1 MKTNGDS
8 RMGLKRMSAESRCA
22 VAKPSIPIAIEGYN
36 VKIFTDNIEENAL
49 EQIKELLSIDVFSDK
64 KIRIMPDV
72 HAGAGCV
79 IGFTGDLGDKVIP
92 NIVGVD
98 IGCGM
103 RILNLGKLSEI
114 DFHAFHEH
122 ILGNVPSGMW
132 VREDKRGFKPLVG
145 EEMEIYREAKQLVTE
160 LYCYREIKDS
170 GRINKAIGSLG
181 GGNHFIEL
189 DKDDEGNVYLVIH
202 TGSRNLGKQV
212 ADIYQAKAVK
222 HLTDGAD
229 EFEETIKRTIEEY
242 KSAGRRSELQSVIK
256 KMRKEHQDAEPNL
269 PAALCYVEGE
279 GREHYLHDM
288 RLCQRWAVLNRKLIS
303 LLLIRFFFD
312 KLKSDKVDDFPGV
325 EVKEEF
331 ESVHNY
337 ISDENIIR
345 KGSISAAEGERC
357 IIPLNMRDGSLLCTG
372 KGNPDWNY
380 SAPHG
385 AGRVLSRTQA
395 YEKITI
401 EDFEASMQGIY
412 SESVND
418 FTRDESPMVYKP
430 AEEIIANIGDTV
442 TIDTIIRPIFNFKAS

>member
-1 MKTNGDS
+1 MIAQRQSNFAGNYSNYKDMKT
-8 RMGLKRMSAESRCA
+8 
-22 VAKPSIPIAIEGYN
+22 IEGYD
-36 VKIFTDNIEENAL
+36 VKIFTDNVEETAL
-49 EQIKELLSIDVFSDK
+49 EQIRGLLSIDVFSDK
-64 KIRIMPDV
+64 KLRIMPDV

-103 RILNLGKLSEI
+103 RLLRLSNIKDI
-114 DFHAFHEH
+114 DFHKFHEY
-122 ILGNVPSGMW
+122 IRTNVPSGKI
-132 VREDKRGFKPLVG
+132 VRESRFGFKPLVG
-145 EEMEIYREAKQLVTE
+145 EEMEIYREAKQLLTQ
-160 LYCYREIKDS
+160 LYCYRELKDS
-170 GRINKAIGSLG
+170 ARINISIGSLG

-189 DKDDEGNVYLVIH
+189 DRDDDGNVYLVIH

-212 ADIYQAKAVK
+212 AEIYQAKAIN
-222 HLTDGAD
+222 HLTEGAD
-229 EFEETIKRTIEEY
+229 ELEGTIRQTIAEY
-242 KSAGRRSELQSVIK
+242 KAAGRRSELQGLIRR
-256 KMRKEHQDAEPNL
+256 MRKEYKDTAPSL
-269 PAALCYVEGE
+269 PPSLCYVEGTT
-279 GREHYLHDM
+279 REQYLHDM

-303 LLLIRFFFD
+303 LLLLRF
-312 KLKSDKVDDFPGV
+312 FPGV

-337 ISDENIIR
+337 ISDDNMIR
-345 KGSISAAEGERC
+345 KGSISAAAGERC

-372 KGNPDWNY
+372 KGNPDWNC

-395 YEKITI
+395 YEKITMD
-401 EDFEASMQGIY
+401 DFKASMEGIY

>member
-1 MKTNGDS
+1 M
-8 RMGLKRMSAESRCA
+8 R
-22 VAKPSIPIAIEGYN
+22 IIEEYD

-122 ILGNVPSGMW
+122 IRGNVPSGMI
-132 VREDKRGFKPLVG
+132 VREDRFGFKPLVG
-145 EEMEIYREAKQLVTE
+145 EEMDIYREAKQLVIE

-212 ADIYQAKAVK
+212 P
-222 HLTDGAD
+222 T
-229 EFEETIKRTIEEY
+229 
-242 KSAGRRSELQSVIK
+242 S
-256 KMRKEHQDAEPNL
+256 
-269 PAALCYVEGE
+269 
-279 GREHYLHDM
+279 
-288 RLCQRWAVLNRKLIS
+288 
-303 LLLIRFFFD
+303 IR
-312 KLKSDKVDDFPGV
+312 
-325 EVKEEF
+325 
-331 ESVHNY
+331 
-337 ISDENIIR
+337 
-345 KGSISAAEGERC
+345 
-357 IIPLNMRDGSLLCTG
+357 
-372 KGNPDWNY
+372 
-380 SAPHG
+380 
-385 AGRVLSRTQA
+385 Q
-395 YEKITI
+395 
-401 EDFEASMQGIY
+401 
-412 SESVND
+412 
-418 FTRDESPMVYKP
+418 KP
-430 AEEIIANIGDTV
+430 
-442 TIDTIIRPIFNFKAS
+442 

>member
-1 MKTNGDS
+1 MKTID
-8 RMGLKRMSAESRCA
+8 
-22 VAKPSIPIAIEGYN
+22 GYD
-36 VKIFTDNIEENAL
+36 VKIFTDNIEKTAL

-103 RILNLGKLSEI
+103 RVLNLGRISNI
-114 DFHAFHEH
+114 DYHAFHEH
-122 ILGNVPSGMW
+122 IRGNVPSGKI
-132 VREDKRGFKPLVG
+132 VREDRFGFTPLVG
-145 EEMEIYREAKQLVTE
+145 EEMDIYREAKQLVTE

-189 DKDDEGNVYLVIH
+189 DKDDDNNVYLVIH

-212 ADIYQAKAVK
+212 ADIYQAKAIK
-222 HLTDGAD
+222 HLTAGAD
-229 EFEETIKRTIEEY
+229 EFEQTIRRTIEEY
-242 KSAGRRSELQSVIK
+242 KAAGRRAELQNVIK
-256 KMRKEHQDAEPNL
+256 RMHKEYQDAEPAL
-269 PAALCYVEGE
+269 PADLCYVEGE

-303 LLLIRFFFD
+303 LLLMRFFLD
-312 KLKSDKVDDFPGV
+312 V

-345 KGSISAAEGERC
+345 KGSISAAKGERC
-357 IIPLNMRDGSLLCTG
+357 IIPLNMRDGSLICTG
-372 KGNPDWNY
+372 KGNPDWNC

-395 YEKITI
+395 YEKIKM

-430 AEEIIANIGDTV
+430 TEEIIANIGDTV
-442 TIDTIIRPIFNFKAS
+442 NIDT

>member
-1 MKTNGDS
+1 MIMK
-8 RMGLKRMSAESRCA
+8 K
-22 VAKPSIPIAIEGYN
+22 IEGYD
-36 VKIFTDNIEENAL
+36 VKIFTDKIDDNAL
-49 EQIKELLSIDVFSDK
+49 EQIKTLLSIDVFSDK

-103 RILNLGKLSEI
+103 RVLKLGNIGAI
-114 DFHAFHEH
+114 DFHAFHEY
-122 ILGNVPSGMW
+122 IWSNVPSGMI
-132 VREDKRGFKPLVG
+132 VREDRFGFKPLVG
-145 EEMEIYREAKQLVTE
+145 EEMDIYREAKRIVTG
-160 LYCYREIKDS
+160 LRCYRELKDS

-189 DKDDEGNVYLVIH
+189 DKDDEDNVYLVIH

-212 ADIYQAKAVK
+212 AEIYQKRAIK
-222 HLTDGAD
+222 HKTDGAD

-242 KSAGRRSELQSVIK
+242 KAAGRRSELQDVIK
-256 KMRKEHQDAEPNL
+256 KMRKTQQEAEPKL
-269 PAALCYVEGE
+269 PQDLCYVEGE
-279 GREHYLHDM
+279 AREDYLHDM
-288 RLCQRWAVLNRKLIS
+288 RICQQWAVLNRKLIS
-303 LLLIRFFFD
+303 LLLLKFFPNI
-312 KLKSDKVDDFPGV
+312 SV
-325 EVKEEF
+325 EEEF

-337 ISDENIIR
+337 ISDDNIIR
-345 KGSISAAEGERC
+345 KGSISADEGERC

-372 KGNPDWNY
+372 KGNPEWNR

-395 YEKITI
+395 YEQIKM
-401 EDFEASMQGIY
+401 EDFEASMAGIY

-430 AEEIIANIGDTV
+430 AGEIIANIGDTV
-442 TIDTIIRPIFNFKAS
+442 NIDTIIRPIFNFKASK

>member
-1 MKTNGDS
+1 MIMKT
-8 RMGLKRMSAESRCA
+8 
-22 VAKPSIPIAIEGYN
+22 IEGYD
-36 VKIFTDNIEENAL
+36 VKIFTDNVEESAL

-103 RILNLGKLSEI
+103 RILNLGKLADI
-114 DFHAFHEH
+114 DYHAFHEH
-122 ILGNVPSGMW
+122 IRSNVPSGKI
-132 VREDKRGFKPLVG
+132 VREDKFGFKPLVG
-145 EEMEIYREAKQLVTE
+145 EEMEIYREAKKLVTE
-160 LYCYREIKDS
+160 LFCYRELKDS
-170 GRINKAIGSLG
+170 GRINKSIGSLG

-189 DKDDEGNVYLVIH
+189 DKDDEENVYLVIH

-212 ADIYQAKAVK
+212 AEIYQAKAVK
-222 HLTDGAD
+222 HLTAGAD
-229 EFEETIKRTIEEY
+229 EFEETIRRTIEKY
-242 KSAGRRSELQSVIK
+242 KAAGRRSELQGVIK
-256 KMRKEHQDAEPNL
+256 KMRKSMEGRL
-269 PAALCYVEGE
+269 PAVRPDLCYLEGE

-288 RLCQRWAVLNRKLIS
+288 RICQRWAVLNRKLIA
-303 LLLIRFFFD
+303 LLLVKFFGSQR
-312 KLKSDKVDDFPGV
+312 L
-325 EVKEEF
+325 EAAQQW

-337 ISDENIIR
+337 ISDDNIIR
-345 KGSISAAEGERC
+345 KGAISAAAGERC

-372 KGNPDWNY
+372 KGNPDWNC

-395 YEKITI
+395 YEKITM

-430 AEEIIANIGDTV
+430 ASEIIANIGDTV
-442 TIDTIIRPIFNFKAS
+442 TIDIIIRPIFNFKAS

>member
-1 MKTNGDS
+1 MKT
-8 RMGLKRMSAESRCA
+8 
-22 VAKPSIPIAIEGYN
+22 IEGYD
-36 VKIFTDNIEENAL
+36 VKIFTDNIEENAI
-49 EQIKELLSIDVFSDK
+49 EQIKELLSIDVFADK

-79 IGFTGDLGDKVIP
+79 IGFTGNLGDKVIP

-98 IGCGM
+98 IGCGIL
-103 RILNLGKLSEI
+103 ILNLGKLTDI

-122 ILGNVPSGMW
+122 IRSNVPSGMI
-132 VREDKRGFKPLVG
+132 VREDRFGFKPLVG
-145 EEMEIYREAKQLVTE
+145 EEMDIYREAKELVIQLR
-160 LYCYREIKDS
+160 CYRSLKDS

-189 DKDDEGNVYLVIH
+189 DKDDAGDVYLVIH

-222 HLTDGAD
+222 HLTDGDD

-242 KSAGRRSELQSVIK
+242 KAAGRRNELQGVIK
-256 KMRKEHQDAEPNL
+256 KMRKEHEEAEPAL
-269 PAALCYVEGE
+269 PAALCYVEGQA
-279 GREHYLHDM
+279 REDYLHDM
-288 RLCQRWAVLNRKLIS
+288 RLCQQWAVLNRKLIS
-303 LLLIRFFFD
+303 LLLLRFF
-312 KLKSDKVDDFPGV
+312 PGI
-325 EVKEEF
+325 EIKDQF

-337 ISDENIIR
+337 ISDDNMVR
-345 KGSISAAEGERC
+345 KGSISAKKGERS

-395 YEKITI
+395 YEQIKM
-401 EDFEASMQGIY
+401 EDFEESMKGIY

-418 FTRDESPMVYKP
+418 STRDESPMVYKP
-430 AEEIIANIGDTV
+430 AEEIMVNIADTV
-442 TIDTIIRPIFNFKAS
+442 SVDNIIKPIFNFKAS

>member
-1 MKTNGDS
+1 MKTID
-8 RMGLKRMSAESRCA
+8 
-22 VAKPSIPIAIEGYN
+22 GYD
-36 VKIFTDNIEENAL
+36 VKIFTDNIEDSAL
-49 EQIKELLSIDVFSDK
+49 AQIKGLLSIDVFADK

-92 NIVGVD
+92 DIVGVD

-103 RILNLGKLSEI
+103 RVLDLGKINGI
-114 DFHAFHEH
+114 DYHAFHEH
-122 ILGNVPSGMW
+122 IRGNVPSGMI
-132 VREDKRGFKPLVG
+132 VREKRFGFKQLMG

-160 LYCYREIKDS
+160 IYCYRELKDC

-189 DKDDEGNVYLVIH
+189 DKDDEDNVYLVIH

-242 KSAGRRSELQSVIK
+242 KGAGRRSELQGVIK
-256 KMRKEHQDAEPNL
+256 KMRKSMEGRL
-269 PAALCYVEGE
+269 PAIKSELCYVEGE
-279 GREHYLHDM
+279 AREQYLYDM
-288 RLCQRWAVLNRKLIS
+288 RICQQWAVLNRKLIA
-303 LLLIRFFFD
+303 LLLMRF
-312 KLKSDKVDDFPGV
+312 FPGV

-337 ISDENIIR
+337 ISEENIIR
-345 KGSISAAEGERC
+345 KGAISAAEGERC

-372 KGNPDWNY
+372 KGNPDWNC

-385 AGRVLSRTQA
+385 AGRLLSRTQA

-401 EDFEASMQGIY
+401 TDFEASMQGIY

-418 FTRDESPMVYKP
+418 FTLDEAPMAYKP
-430 AEEIIANIGDTV
+430 ADEIIANIGDTV
-442 TIDTIIRPIFNFKAS
+442 RIDKIIRPIFNFKASK

>member
-1 MKTNGDS
+1 MKTIGDHD
-8 RMGLKRMSAESRCA
+8 
-22 VAKPSIPIAIEGYN
+22 

-49 EQIKELLSIDVFSDK
+49 EQISTLLSIDVFADK

-103 RILNLGKLSEI
+103 RVLNLGKIEDI
-114 DFHAFHEH
+114 DYHAFNEH
-122 ILGNVPSGMW
+122 ILANIPSGKI
-132 VREDKRGFKPLVG
+132 VREERFGFKPLVH
-145 EEMEIYREAKQLVTE
+145 EEMDIYREAKKMVTE
-160 LYCYREIKDS
+160 LRCYRDLKYSD
-170 GRINKAIGSLG
+170 RINKAIGSLG

-189 DKDDEGNVYLVIH
+189 DKDDAGNVYLVIH

-212 ADIYQAKAVK
+212 AEIYQARVVK

-229 EFEETIKRTIEEY
+229 EIEETIKRTIEEY
-242 KSAGRRSELQSVIK
+242 KAAGRRSELQNVIK
-256 KMRKEHQDAEPNL
+256 TMLKSQQDAEPRL
-269 PAALCYVEGE
+269 PRDLCYVEGE
-279 GREHYLHDM
+279 NREDYLHDM
-288 RLCQRWAVLNRKLIS
+288 RICQRWAVLNRKLIS
-303 LLLIRFFFD
+303 LLL
-312 KLKSDKVDDFPGV
+312 LKFFPGV
-325 EVKEEF
+325 NVVDEF

-337 ISDENIIR
+337 ISDDNIIR
-345 KGSISAAEGERC
+345 KGSISATKGERC
-357 IIPLNMRDGSLLCTG
+357 IIPLNMRDGSLICTG
-372 KGNPDWNY
+372 KGNPDWNQ

-395 YEKITI
+395 YEQIKM
-401 EDFEASMQGIY
+401 EDFEASMSGIY

-442 TIDTIIRPIFNFKAS
+442 RIDIIIRPIFNFKASK

>member
-1 MKTNGDS
+1 MKT
-8 RMGLKRMSAESRCA
+8 
-22 VAKPSIPIAIEGYN
+22 IEGYD
-36 VKIFTDNIEENAL
+36 VKIFTDNIEENAI
-49 EQIKELLSIDVFSDK
+49 EQIKELLSIDVFADK

-79 IGFTGDLGDKVIP
+79 IGFTGNLGDKVIP

-103 RILNLGKLSEI
+103 LILNLGKLTDI

-122 ILGNVPSGMW
+122 IRSNVPSGMI
-132 VREDKRGFKPLVG
+132 VREDRFGFKPLVG
-145 EEMEIYREAKQLVTE
+145 EEMDIYREAKELVIQLR
-160 LYCYREIKDS
+160 CYRSLKDS

-189 DKDDEGNVYLVIH
+189 DKDDAGDVYLVIH

-222 HLTDGAD
+222 HLTDGDD

-242 KSAGRRSELQSVIK
+242 KAAGRRNELQGVIK
-256 KMRKEHQDAEPNL
+256 KMRKEHEEAEPAL
-269 PAALCYVEGE
+269 PAALCYVEGQA
-279 GREHYLHDM
+279 REDYLHDM
-288 RLCQRWAVLNRKLIS
+288 RLCQQWAVLNRKLIS
-303 LLLIRFFFD
+303 LLLLRFF
-312 KLKSDKVDDFPGV
+312 PGI
-325 EVKEEF
+325 EVKDQF

-337 ISDENIIR
+337 ISDDNMVR
-345 KGSISAAEGERC
+345 KGSISAKKGERS

-395 YEKITI
+395 YEQIKM
-401 EDFEASMQGIY
+401 EDFEESMKGIY

-418 FTRDESPMVYKP
+418 STRDESPMVYKP
-430 AEEIIANIGDTV
+430 AEEIMANIADTV
-442 TIDTIIRPIFNFKAS
+442 SVDNIIKPIFNFKAS

>member
-1 MKTNGDS
+1 MKTID
-8 RMGLKRMSAESRCA
+8 
-22 VAKPSIPIAIEGYN
+22 GYD

-49 EQIKELLSIDVFSDK
+49 EQIKQLLSIEVFSDK

-103 RILNLGKLSEI
+103 RILNLGRIEEI
-114 DFHAFHEH
+114 DYHAFNEH
-122 ILGNVPSGMW
+122 IRANIPSGMI
-132 VREDKRGFKPLVG
+132 VREDKFGFKPLVH
-145 EEMEIYREAKQLVTE
+145 EEMDIYRESKKMVTE
-160 LYCYREIKDS
+160 LRCYRELKYSD
-170 GRINKAIGSLG
+170 RIYKAIGSLG

-189 DKDDEGNVYLVIH
+189 DKDNEGNVYLVIH

-212 ADIYQAKAVK
+212 ADIYQNRAIK
-222 HLTDGAD
+222 HMTEGAD
-229 EFEETIKRTIEEY
+229 EFEGTIKRVIEEY
-242 KSAGRRSELQSVIK
+242 KAAGRRSELQGVIK
-256 KMRKEHQDAEPNL
+256 KMCKSQQDAEPIL
-269 PAALCYVEGE
+269 PRDLCYVENE
-279 GREHYLHDM
+279 AREDYLHDM
-288 RLCQRWAVLNRKLIS
+288 RICQRWAVLNRKLIS
-303 LLLIRFFFD
+303 LLLLKFF
-312 KLKSDKVDDFPGV
+312 SNVSII
-325 EVKEEF
+325 EEF

-337 ISDENIIR
+337 ISDDNIIR

-395 YEKITI
+395 YAQIKM
-401 EDFEASMQGIY
+401 EDFEASMAGIY

-430 AEEIIANIGDTV
+430 AAEIIANIGDTV
-442 TIDTIIRPIFNFKAS
+442 SIDTIIRPIFNFKASK

>member
-1 MKTNGDS
+1 MKT
-8 RMGLKRMSAESRCA
+8 
-22 VAKPSIPIAIEGYN
+22 IEGHD

-49 EQIKELLSIDVFSDK
+49 EQIREMLSIDVFSDK

-79 IGFTGDLGDKVIP
+79 IGFTGNLGDKVIP

-103 RILNLGKLSEI
+103 RILKLGKLTDI

-122 ILGNVPSGMW
+122 IRANVPSGKI
-132 VREDKRGFKPLVG
+132 VREDKLGFKPLVG
-145 EEMEIYREAKQLVTE
+145 EEMEIYREAKKLVAE
-160 LYCYREIKDS
+160 LYCYRELKDS
-170 GRINKAIGSLG
+170 GRINKSIGSLG

-212 ADIYQAKAVK
+212 AEIYQAKAVQ

-229 EFEETIKRTIEEY
+229 EFEETIKRTIEKY
-242 KSAGRRSELQSVIK
+242 KAEGRRSELQSVIK
-256 KMRKEHQDAEPNL
+256 KMRKEHQEAEPSL
-269 PAALCYVEGE
+269 PSDLCYVEGE
-279 GREHYLHDM
+279 GREQYLHDM

-303 LLLIRFFFD
+303 LLLMRFFFD
-312 KLKSDKVDDFPGV
+312 NFKSGKTDGLPGV
-325 EVKEEF
+325 DVSEEF

-337 ISDENIIR
+337 ISDDNIIR
-345 KGSISAAEGERC
+345 KGSISAAAGERC

-372 KGNPDWNY
+372 KGNPDWNC

-395 YEKITI
+395 HEKITM

-430 AEEIIANIGDTV
+430 ASEIIANIGDTV

>member
-1 MKTNGDS
+1 MIMKT
-8 RMGLKRMSAESRCA
+8 
-22 VAKPSIPIAIEGYN
+22 IEGYD
-36 VKIFTDNIEENAL
+36 VKIFTDNVEESAL

-103 RILNLGKLSEI
+103 RILNLGKLADI
-114 DFHAFHEH
+114 DYHAFHEH
-122 ILGNVPSGMW
+122 IRSNVPSGKI
-132 VREDKRGFKPLVG
+132 VREDKFGFKPLVG
-145 EEMEIYREAKQLVTE
+145 EEMEIYREAKKLVTE
-160 LYCYREIKDS
+160 LFCYRELKDS
-170 GRINKAIGSLG
+170 GRINKSIGSLG

-189 DKDDEGNVYLVIH
+189 DKDDEENVYLVIH
-202 TGSRNLGKQV
+202 TGSRNLGKRV
-212 ADIYQAKAVK
+212 AEIYQAKAVK
-222 HLTDGAD
+222 HLTAGAD
-229 EFEETIKRTIEEY
+229 EFEETIRRTIEEY
-242 KSAGRRSELQSVIK
+242 KSAGRRSELQGVIK
-256 KMRKEHQDAEPNL
+256 KMRKSMEGRL
-269 PAALCYVEGE
+269 PAVRPDLCYLEGE

-288 RLCQRWAVLNRKLIS
+288 RICQRWAVLNRKLIA
-303 LLLIRFFFD
+303 LLLVKFFGSQR
-312 KLKSDKVDDFPGV
+312 L
-325 EVKEEF
+325 EAAQQW

-337 ISDENIIR
+337 ISDDNIIR
-345 KGSISAAEGERC
+345 KGSISAAAGERC

-372 KGNPDWNY
+372 KGNPDWNC

-395 YEKITI
+395 YEKITMA
-401 EDFEASMQGIY
+401 DFEASMQGIY

-430 AEEIIANIGDTV
+430 TSEIIANIGDTV

>member
-1 MKTNGDS
+1 MKT
-8 RMGLKRMSAESRCA
+8 
-22 VAKPSIPIAIEGYN
+22 IEGYD
-36 VKIFTDNIEENAL
+36 VKIFTDNIEENAIA
-49 EQIKELLSIDVFSDK
+49 QIKELLSIDVFADK

-79 IGFTGDLGDKVIP
+79 IGFSGNLGDKVIP

-103 RILNLGKLSEI
+103 RILNLGKLSDI
-114 DFHAFHEH
+114 DYHAFHEH
-122 ILGNVPSGMW
+122 IRANVPSGMI
-132 VREDKRGFKPLVG
+132 VREDRFGFKPLVG
-145 EEMEIYREAKQLVTE
+145 DEMEIYRQAKRLVAE
-160 LYCYREIKDS
+160 LHCYRNLKDS

-189 DKDDEGNVYLVIH
+189 DKDDDGNVYLVIH

-222 HLTDGAD
+222 HLTDGND

-242 KSAGRRSELQSVIK
+242 KASGRRSELQSVIK
-256 KMRKEHQDAEPNL
+256 KMRHEHKESEPSL
-269 PAALCYVEGE
+269 PSALCYVEGNTRDE
-279 GREHYLHDM
+279 YLHDM
-288 RLCQRWAVLNRKLIS
+288 RLCQRWASLNRRLIAM
-303 LLLIRFFFD
+303 LLMRFFPD
-312 KLKSDKVDDFPGV
+312 V
-325 EVKEEF
+325 EVVEMF

-337 ISDENIIR
+337 ISDDNIIR
-345 KGSISAAEGERC
+345 KGSISASDGERC

-395 YEKITI
+395 YEKISM
-401 EDFEASMQGIY
+401 EDFKASMQGIY

>member
-1 MKTNGDS
+1 MKTID
-8 RMGLKRMSAESRCA
+8 
-22 VAKPSIPIAIEGYN
+22 GYD
-36 VKIFTDNIEENAL
+36 VKIFTDNIENKAL
-49 EQIKELLSIDVFSDK
+49 AQIKTLLSIDVFSDK

-103 RILNLGKLSEI
+103 RILNLGKLSGI
-114 DFHAFHEH
+114 RYHAFHEH
-122 ILGNVPSGMW
+122 IRGNVPSGMI
-132 VREDKRGFKPLVG
+132 VREDRFGFKPLVG
-145 EEMEIYREAKQLVTE
+145 EEMDIYREAKQLVTE
-160 LYCYREIKDS
+160 LYCYRELKDS

-189 DKDDEGNVYLVIH
+189 DRDDYGNVYLVIH

-212 ADIYQAKAVK
+212 ADIYQAKAIK
-222 HLTDGAD
+222 HLTEGAD
-229 EFEETIKRTIEEY
+229 EFEQAIKRTIEEY
-242 KSAGRRSELQSVIK
+242 KAAGRRGELQSVIK
-256 KMRKEHQDAEPNL
+256 KMRRCQHAAEPSL
-269 PAALCYVEGE
+269 PADLCYVEGE

-303 LLLIRFFFD
+303 LLLLRFFPR
-312 KLKSDKVDDFPGV
+312 VN
-325 EVKEEF
+325 VKDEF

-337 ISDENIIR
+337 ISDDNIIR
-345 KGSISAAEGERC
+345 KGAISAAKGERC

-395 YEKITI
+395 YEKITMA
-401 EDFEASMQGIY
+401 DFKASMQGIY

-430 AEEIIANIGDTV
+430 AEEIIANVGDTV
-442 TIDTIIRPIFNFKAS
+442 NIDTIIRPIFNFKASK

>member
-1 MKTNGDS
+1 M
-8 RMGLKRMSAESRCA
+8 
-22 VAKPSIPIAIEGYN
+22 
-36 VKIFTDNIEENAL
+36 KIFTDNIEEGAL
-49 EQIKELLSIDVFSDK
+49 EQIKQLLSIDVFSDK

-103 RILNLGKLSEI
+103 RILNLGKVEDI

-122 ILGNVPSGMW
+122 IRANVPSGMI
-132 VREDKRGFKPLVG
+132 VREDKFGFSPLVG
-145 EEMEIYREAKQLVTE
+145 EEMEIYREAKKLVTE
-160 LYCYREIKDS
+160 LRCYRDLKDS

-189 DKDDEGNVYLVIH
+189 DRDDEGNVCLVIH

-222 HLTDGAD
+222 HLTEGAD
-229 EFEETIKRTIEEY
+229 EFEENIRSTIEEY
-242 KSAGRRSELQSVIK
+242 KAAGRRSEIQGVLNRMRREYK
-256 KMRKEHQDAEPNL
+256 KAQPSL
-269 PAALCYVEGE
+269 PASLCYVEGE
-279 GREHYLHDM
+279 TREQYLHDM
-288 RLCQRWAVLNRKLIS
+288 RLCQRWAVLNRRLIAM
-303 LLLIRFFFD
+303 LLMRF
-312 KLKSDKVDDFPGV
+312 FPGV
-325 EVKEEF
+325 QVQDEF

-337 ISDENIIR
+337 ISDDNIIR
-345 KGSISAAEGERC
+345 KGSISAAKGERC

-372 KGNPDWNY
+372 KGNPDWNC

-395 YEKITI
+395 YEKITMA
-401 EDFEASMQGIY
+401 DFEASMQGIY
-412 SESVND
+412 SESVTD
-418 FTRDESPMVYKP
+418 STRDESPMVYKP
-430 AEEIIANIGDTV
+430 AAEIIANIGDTV
-442 TIDTIIRPIFNFKAS
+442 TIDTVIRPVFNFKAS